1 MTPQTPAVADPLAGL
16 RDWHLPEP
24 VSWWPPAPG
33 WWLLALLGLAL
44 GLVLVRWWLRRRR
57 DAAPMRAALAELA
70 ALRARLGPDLDARA
84 FAAAVSSLLRRLAL
98 VRYPRDQVAAVSGG
112 DWIAFLKHSG
122 PDGVLT
128 EAAGRLLA
136 DGQFRDRPADEAEL
150 AALVQAARTWILA
163 QGAGRG
169 SGRGSGRG
177 AGRAAGNVGGGP

>member
-1 MTPQTPAVADPLAGL
+1 MTPQTSAAADPLAGL

-70 ALRARLGPDLDARA
+70 ALRARVGPDLDART
-84 FAAAVSSLLRRLAL
+84 FAAAVSRLLRRLAL
-98 VRYPRDQVAAVSGG
+98 VRYPRDQVASLSGG
-112 DWIAFLKHSG
+112 DWIAFLERSG
-122 PDGVLT
+122 PDGALA

-150 AALVQAARTWILA
+150 AALVQAARSWIRA

-169 SGRGSGRG
+169 SGRRSGGGS
-177 AGRAAGNVGGGP
+177 GRAAGSAGGGP